1 MARDLTVNRT
11 AVDSDKYVYR
21 EERDLSKTQ
30 VDWGTVSKNLTDTI
44 NTIRDNRQTEKDEI
58 ETANTEA
65 MERAAEFDQYNNKTL
80 NESVLEG
87 SEWAREALSIQ
98 MDLTRRGL
106 VTPSERKR
114 YEQRVSDS
122 FTSLKNNVNSFSK
135 DFDESTRRANAKEST
150 TLEQA
155 INGSVAGLGVLK
167 TWQLSGNTA
176 TGELAY
182 VRAGNDPATGEPYDL
197 NNPSNQASLG
207 TIGVRVTSRVNY
219 TSTTEAAQAEVEH
232 LAEIIDETLLTNQA
246 VKSVEDWR
254 KLENSKGMM
263 EGMVNSLTA
272 TPAQL
277 ASIAQD
283 RLSFTTEAYNQDW
296 TDEQLA
302 ADPDKVRL
310 IPDPMG
316 SGDLIADFSPEQII
330 RIKKAAELSLES
342 QIDQKIK
349 FTKGHAE
356 QQDSPTTVGVKDRDL
371 KAKGFYGEVV
381 NLVTGSTAEATA
393 SATAL
398 ASRINSILPKDAPRV
413 GVITRS
419 ADGSIWTVPR
429 SGEADFIIKAKMLD
443 GSEKTSVQII
453 KELFEEVN
461 PYKTGEDR
469 IDVVM
474 AQDAYGIGNVPT
486 ERQIGAAEGEV
497 RKELID
503 EFDFNSSIRIDGQ
516 DVGPLSYL
524 ESKLGVG
531 FEEVEASGG
540 DVESTFKA
548 VIDELLPQTLRDI
561 GYELGATDADMETG
575 QIQII
580 FGDRNAT
587 DAEDH
592 YYTIPIYNKS
602 IAETYTK
609 LQDILNKERDMANL
623 ALTTVSNEGDSILN
637 PQ

>member
-1 MARDLTVNRT
+1 M
-11 AVDSDKYVYR
+11 
-21 EERDLSKTQ
+21 
-30 VDWGTVSKNLTDTI
+30 
-44 NTIRDNRQTEKDEI
+44 
-58 ETANTEA
+58 
-65 MERAAEFDQYNNKTL
+65 
-80 NESVLEG
+80 
-87 SEWAREALSIQ
+87 
-98 MDLTRRGL
+98 
-106 VTPSERKR
+106 
-114 YEQRVSDS
+114 
-122 FTSLKNNVNSFSK
+122 
-135 DFDESTRRANAKEST
+135 
-150 TLEQA
+150 
-155 INGSVAGLGVLK
+155 
-167 TWQLSGNTA
+167 
-176 TGELAY
+176 
-182 VRAGNDPATGEPYDL
+182 
-197 NNPSNQASLG
+197 
-207 TIGVRVTSRVNY
+207 
-219 TSTTEAAQAEVEH
+219 
-232 LAEIIDETLLTNQA
+232 
-246 VKSVEDWR
+246 
-254 KLENSKGMM
+254 
-263 EGMVNSLTA
+263 
-272 TPAQL
+272 
-277 ASIAQD
+277 
-283 RLSFTTEAYNQDW
+283 
-296 TDEQLA
+296 
-302 ADPDKVRL
+302 
-310 IPDPMG
+310 
-316 SGDLIADFSPEQII
+316 
-330 RIKKAAELSLES
+330 
-342 QIDQKIK
+342 
-349 FTKGHAE
+349 
-356 QQDSPTTVGVKDRDL
+356 

-381 NLVTGSTAEATA
+381 NLVTGSAAEATA

-398 ASRINSILPKDAPRV
+398 ASRINSMLPKDAPRV

-429 SGEADFIIKAKMLD
+429 SGEADFIIKAQTPD
-443 GSEKTSVQII
+443 GSEKTSVQIT

-461 PYKTGEDR
+461 PYKTGADR

-497 RKELID
+497 REELID

-531 FEEVEASGG
+531 FEEVEAGG
-540 DVESTFKA
+540 GVVESTFKA

-609 LQDILNKERDMANL
+609 LQEILNKERDMANL